1 MVGVIPR
8 GGVGIRMYEQ
18 LQGGSRSGGGG
29 GCVYCSL
36 PDLVSLATSQALGNP
51 EVSSIRNTW
60 ILISKN
66 RSELKGQA
74 L

>member
-1 MVGVIPR
+1 MNSKEAP
-8 GGVGIRMYEQ
+8 EA
-18 LQGGSRSGGGG
+18 GGGA

-51 EVSSIRNTW
+51 EVSGIRNTW

-66 RSELKGQA
+66 HSELKGQA
-74 L
+74 P